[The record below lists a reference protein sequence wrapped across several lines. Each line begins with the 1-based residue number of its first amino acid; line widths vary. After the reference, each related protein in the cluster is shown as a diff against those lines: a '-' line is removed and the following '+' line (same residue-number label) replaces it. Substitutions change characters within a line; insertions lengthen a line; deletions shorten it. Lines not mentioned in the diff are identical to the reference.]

1 MSDLNYKSLTEIR
14 NLLARKEVSAKQ
26 AVASCLNQINAT
38 NKTLN
43 SCLAVQHEQALAEAE
58 QLDAKGPDSSKP
70 LWGVPV
76 LIKDCIATKGAATT
90 CASHMLENFV
100 PFYDAYAVKQLRN
113 AGAIILGKTNM
124 DEFAM
129 GSATESSYFGP
140 TRNPWNTNCI
150 PGGSS
155 GGSAVAVSAC
165 QAYASLATDTGG
177 SVRQP
182 ASMCGCVGIK
192 PTYGRVSRYGA
203 IGFASSLDQIGVL
216 ARTVQDSALVLET
229 IAGHDPRDS
238 TCAKKPVQAYS
249 QNLEGDLKGKRI
261 GLPKQFW
268 NLASNNGE
276 EGIAP
281 EVLHEAQK
289 SIQAAKDLGA
299 EIVEV
304 DMPSLPYSV
313 AVFYIIAPAEASTNL
328 SKFDGVRY
336 AFRAEGVE
344 TLEELYEQSRTQ
356 GFGDEVKRRI
366 MLGTYV
372 LSSGYYDA
380 YYKKAS
386 QVRALIQR
394 DYFSALEKCDMLL
407 APVSPVTAW
416 ESGKFSANPL
426 KNYLMDVFTVSLNLA
441 GLPGISL
448 PAGLGA
454 DSKLPV
460 GVQLLG
466 KAFDEHNLFKAAYAL
481 EQALPGI
488 GMPKF

>member
-1 MSDLNYKSLTEIR
+1 MSDLNYKSLIEIR
-14 NLLARKEVSAKQ
+14 NLLARKEVLAKD
-26 AVASCLNQINAT
+26 AVAACLKRIAAT
-38 NKTLN
+38 NNTLN
-43 SCLAVQHEQALAEAE
+43 SCIAIREEQALAEA
-58 QLDAKGPDSSKP
+58 QALDTTGPDPAKP

-76 LIKDCIATKGAATT
+76 VIKDCIATKGTATT
-90 CASHMLENFV
+90 CASRMLKNFV
-100 PFYDAYAVKQLRN
+100 PFYDAYAVKQLKD
-113 AGAIILGKTNM
+113 AGAIIIAKTNM

-140 TRNPWNTNCI
+140 TRNPWNSECI

-155 GGSAVAVSAC
+155 GGSAVAVASG
-165 QAYASLATDTGG
+165 QAFASLATDTGG

-182 ASMCGCVGIK
+182 ASMCGCVGLK

-216 ARTVQDSALVLET
+216 ARSVEDSALVLET
-229 IAGHDPRDS
+229 IAGKDVRDS
-238 TCAKKPVQAYS
+238 TCSDKPVQAYS

-268 NLASNNGE
+268 NLAGGD
-276 EGIAP
+276 EGISP
-281 EVLHEAQK
+281 EVLQIAQR
-289 SIQAAKDLGA
+289 SVQTATDLGA

-304 DMPSLPYSV
+304 DMPHLPYSV
-313 AVFYIIAPAEASTNL
+313 AVFYIVAPAEANTNL

-336 AFRAEGVE
+336 GFRAENPE
-344 TLEELYEQSRTQ
+344 TLEELYELSRTQ
-356 GFGDEVKRRI
+356 GFGEEVKRRI
-366 MLGTYV
+366 MLGAYV

-394 DYFSALEKCDMLL
+394 DYFAALEKCDLLL
-407 APVSPVTAW
+407 APVSPITAW
-416 ESGKFSANPL
+416 KLGEFSANPL
-426 KNYLMDVFTVSLNLA
+426 KSYLMDVFTVSLNLA

-454 DSKLPV
+454 ESKMPV
-460 GVQLLG
+460 GVQLMG
-466 KAFDEHNLFKAAYAL
+466 RAFDEHNLFKAAYAM
-481 EQALPGI
+481 EQALPPI
-488 GMPKF
+488 GLPKI